1 MPLLG
6 SVAVDRIGPSVWVVE
21 LRGEH
26 DLSTVESL
34 HTELEAI
41 FAQGTTLV
49 IDLSDATFVD
59 SAVLNELVK
68 AQRRVDVN
76 ENERLAVVAPRDGFP
91 ARVLELVSLGGLLS
105 IFETRGE
112 ALRVLEAQ

>member
-1 MPLLG
+1 MSLPG
-6 SVAVDRIGPSVWVVE
+6 SVAVDRIGPSSWVVE

-41 FAQGTTLV
+41 FAQGTTVV

-59 SAVLNELVK
+59 SAVLNELIT
-68 AQRRVDVN
+68 AQRRVDAD

-91 ARVLELVSLGGLLS
+91 ARVLDLVHLDRLLS
-105 IFETRGE
+105 IFETRAE
-112 ALRVLEAQ
+112 ALRTLKAS